1 MSYEELFNY
10 TGIRG
15 HMDIHKLLN
24 RQLEKCNID
33 VDKKPENDETWR
45 KFLERINQAY
55 IDADQERYMQDRSI
69 EISSREMRYL
79 NQKLENAQHI
89 VGLGYWTYDGTCDR
103 VIWSKELFILLGLNP
118 LNNPPNV
125 KEFMELVY
133 EQDRY
138 DLQQKMKNAL
148 ENRINYECELRVRHT
163 DGTYRWYK
171 TIGHCLEEEKQLEGI
186 FIDIHKNKIAEEKIK
201 DLNQQI
207 SSTARRAGMAE
218 VATTILHNI
227 GNILNSS
234 NTSISLLKNS
244 FNQSHMK
251 KLFKIIEMLAQ
262 HQEDLADFFI
272 QDAKGQIIPEYLV
285 VLSKRILEEN
295 QKNIIEVDNLTND
308 LKHISEIVSMQ
319 KPVSG
324 TSSINEQIYIP
335 ELIETV
341 LNMSI
346 SKSESEFI
354 EVIKEFDQCPL
365 IVNDKSKLLQILV
378 NIIQNAKEA
387 VLQNPTNLMKEIRI
401 IIHKNTLHSI
411 QIKIID
417 NGIGIK
423 PDNLNRIFSFGFT
436 TKLTGHGFGLHSS
449 ALSAEAMGGS
459 LFAES
464 PGEGCGAQFILTLP
478 I

>member
-1 MSYEELFNY
+1 
-10 TGIRG
+10 
-15 HMDIHKLLN
+15 MDIHKLLY
-24 RQLEKCNID
+24 RQLEKCNISI
-33 VDKKPENDETWR
+33 DKKPENDEMWQ
-45 KFLERINQAY
+45 KFLARINQAY

-69 EISSREMRYL
+69 EISSREMRQL

-89 VGLGYWTYDGTCDR
+89 VGLGYWSYDGKCDR
-103 VIWSKELFILLGLNP
+103 AIWSNELFSMLGLNP
-118 LNNPPNV
+118 INNPPNV
-125 KEFMELVY
+125 QQFMELVY

-138 DLQQKMKNAL
+138 ELQQKLETAL
-148 ENRINYECELRVRHT
+148 EKKINYECELRVRHA

-234 NTSISLLKNS
+234 NTSINLLKNNL
-244 FNQSHMK
+244 NQNYMK
-251 KLFKIIEMLAQ
+251 KLFKIIEMLSQ
-262 HQEDLADFFI
+262 HKEDLSDFLTN
-272 QDAKGQIIPEYLV
+272 DSKGRLIPEYLV
-285 VLSKRILEEN
+285 VLSKRILEDSQN
-295 QKNIIEVDNLTND
+295 NMIEVDNLIND
-308 LKHISEIVSMQ
+308 LKHINEIVAMQ
-319 KPVSG
+319 KPLSG

-335 ELIETV
+335 EIIETV
-341 LNMSI
+341 LSMTI

-354 EVIKEFDQCPL
+354 EVIKELDQCPL

-378 NIIQNAKEA
+378 NLVQNAKEA
-387 VLQNPTNLMKEIRI
+387 VLLNTTNSIKKIKI
-401 IIHKNTLHSI
+401 VINKNHDNSL

-423 PDNLNRIFSFGFT
+423 HNNLNRIFSFGFT

-449 ALSAEAMGGS
+449 ALSAEAMGGA

-464 PGEGCGAQFILTLP
+464 AGEGCGAQFILTLP